1 MTRSEGIFSQ
11 DPSGQLAWFSH
22 VDAPR
27 SLISEGELREQSWCL
42 IQAGDG
48 WWDVFYYE
56 HGTRTDNIGRAKS
69 RLAALRL
76 LGGRLL
82 YTDILNR
89 ATLNKP

>member
-1 MTRSEGIFSQ
+1 MSGGDDIFSQ
-11 DPSGQLAWFSH
+11 NPITQLSLFSH
-22 VDAPR
+22 VHAPA
-27 SLISEGELREQSWCL
+27 SLISDGELREQAWCL
-42 IQAGDG
+42 IQAADG

-56 HGTRTDNIGRAKS
+56 HGSRTTDIGRAKS

-89 ATLNKP
+89 AAS

>member
-1 MTRSEGIFSQ
+1 MTPNDGVFSQ
-11 DPSGQLAWFSH
+11 NPISQLAWFSH
-22 VDAPR
+22 VGAPAA
-27 SLISEGELREQSWCL
+27 LVSEGELREQAWCL
-42 IQAGDG
+42 IQAEDG

-56 HGTRTDNIGRAKS
+56 RGSRTTNIGRAKT

-89 ATLNKP
+89 ATS

>member
-1 MTRSEGIFSQ
+1 MTPNDDVFSQ
-11 DPSGQLAWFSH
+11 NPISQLARFSH
-22 VDAPR
+22 VDSPAA
-27 SLISEGELREQSWCL
+27 LVSEGAPREQSWCL
-42 IQAGDG
+42 IEVEDG

-56 HGTRTDNIGRAKS
+56 RGARTTKLGRAKT

-89 ATLNKP
+89 ATG

>member
-1 MTRSEGIFSQ
+1 VTVDGDLFSQ
-11 DPSGQLAWFSH
+11 EPTSQLSWFSN
-22 VDAPR
+22 VGAPEN
-27 SLISEGELREQSWCL
+27 LISEGQVREQSWCL
-42 IQAGDG
+42 IEGAGG

-56 HGTRTDNIGRAKS
+56 RGSRTEDLGRADS

-89 ATLNKP
+89 EP